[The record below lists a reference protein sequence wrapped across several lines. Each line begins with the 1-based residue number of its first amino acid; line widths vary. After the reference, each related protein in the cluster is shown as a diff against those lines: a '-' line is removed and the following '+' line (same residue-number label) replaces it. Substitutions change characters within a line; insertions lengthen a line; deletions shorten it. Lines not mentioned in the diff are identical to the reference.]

1 MKKLRRAVLSR
12 ICDDAVLSCQN
23 WTENAGWK
31 RRFLAVLP
39 IDTQRVSRMLIT
51 LGAIRSILILPLAVG
66 VALAI
71 TWRHSGKIEV
81 IDPVIFGAKAVFVLL
96 LLHQWRFLILQSY
109 AHCKSVTRTIL
120 DVRLA
125 IGAMIT
131 GICLM
136 LISGRD
142 EIWSTIA
149 AGLAFGGGLI
159 AQTVQRRRVLN
170 SPTDFVVQ
178 MQTQKTTA
186 QCQQNNQPCRVR
198 TFWPKPVEHPEPLS

>member
-23 WTENAGWK
+23 WTATSGWK
-31 RRFLAVLP
+31 RRILAVLP
-39 IDTQRVSRMLIT
+39 IDTQRVSRMLMT

-96 LLHQWRFLILQSY
+96 LLHQWRFLIMQSY

-149 AGLAFGGGLI
+149 AGLAFGGSLI

-186 QCQQNNQPCRVR
+186 QCQQNNQPCRVPN
-198 TFWPKPVEHPEPLS
+198 FWPKPVEHLEPLS